1 MTNQEFIESIR
12 LEGEEWRDVV
22 GYDGLYLVSDKNRV
36 ASLITEIRDKN
47 GRVRHRKQ
55 RLLSVIPVNRNGK
68 EYYICLLTKNGVTLK
83 KYMHKLIA
91 DAFIPNPNNYKEI
104 DHIDR
109 NGLNNSLENLR
120 WVSHKMN
127 QNNENTK
134 RAMSLSRI
142 GMRCPFRYKKIVQ
155 LKGDLVIKVFNSA
168 LEVAQSGFSMN
179 GVINAALGR
188 SKSSGGFRWMYLS
201 DYENLVSMS
210 KNSSTPGIDY
220 PQ

>member
-1 MTNQEFIESIR
+1 MTNQDFIESIR
-12 LEGEEWRDVV
+12 LEGEEWRGVS
-22 GYDGLYLVSDKNRV
+22 GYDGLYIVSNKNRI
-36 ASLITEIRDKN
+36 ASLITVVRDKN
-47 GRVRHRKQ
+47 GRVSNRNQ
-55 RLLSVIPVNRNGK
+55 RLLSVTPVNRNGK
-68 EYYICLLTKNGVTLK
+68 EYYICVLTKNGVTLK

-91 DAFIPNPNNYKEI
+91 EAFIPNPNNYKEV

-109 NGLNNSLENLR
+109 DGLNNSLENLR

-127 QNNENTK
+127 QNNENTRK
-134 RAMSLSRI
+134 AMSLSRT
-142 GMRCPFRYKKIVQ
+142 GKRCPFRYKKIVQ

-168 LEVAQSGFSMN
+168 LEVAQSGFSRN

-210 KNSSTPGIDY
+210 KNSSTPGID
-220 PQ
+220 